1 MLSYLLSIIPTCLL
15 LPGFRQTCSSLWS
28 DDESA
33 PEILEKYGGLRD
45 SIRDRQRSCLY
56 FRLFFSNDIFYSF
69 GFDQHLCG
77 PSGFTSEGRN
87 AFLALQ
93 VGQYKSLSVQI
104 IASTNHCL
112 FKSLPV
118 QITAHT
124 NHCQYKS
131 LPVQIIA
138 NTNHCL
144 LNFATFN
151 GYLTS
156 MISAP
161 NRLSTLIKSTGFP
174 GEHQIFFDLP

>member
-1 MLSYLLSIIPTCLL
+1 MPLAP
-15 LPGFRQTCSSLWS
+15 PGFRQTCSSLWS

-56 FRLFFSNDIFYSF
+56 FKLLFFKDIFHSF

-93 VGQYKSLSVQI
+93 VDL
-104 IASTNHCL
+104 ASTNHCL
-112 FKSLPV
+112 FKSLPIQIIASTNHCLYKSLSV
-118 QITAHT
+118 QISAHT

-144 LNFATFN
+144 LNFVTFN
-151 GYLTS
+151 GYLT
-156 MISAP
+156 
-161 NRLSTLIKSTGFP
+161 
-174 GEHQIFFDLP
+174 